1 MQYPEP
7 VAVTWQT
14 TFQQLKPTAA
24 AILRLTAY
32 LAPDPIPSKMFED
45 GAEIVG
51 EAVGLL
57 CEEVGTQVEDRSI
70 KEAIAELASYSMVTR
85 KGESFT
91 VHRMVQDALR
101 SRIPEERRRDW
112 IELSLRLIDDFSPRP
127 ANDVRT
133 WPAWNQLRPHASV
146 V

>member
-1 MQYPEP
+1 MQDP
-7 VAVTWQT
+7 VPGVGPWRPP
-14 TFQQLKPTAA
+14 FRHPRPTAA

-57 CEEVGTQVEDRSI
+57 CEEVGAQIEDRSI
-70 KEAIAELASYSMVTR
+70 KEEIAELASYSMVTR

-101 SRIPEERRRDW
+101 SRIPEEWRRY
-112 IELSLRLIDDFSPRP
+112 
-127 ANDVRT
+127 
-133 WPAWNQLRPHASV
+133 
-146 V
+146 